1 MSKKFFG
8 IILFTLF
15 VFSSSA
21 INAQELFISYK
32 YLTVNAAYDPMIVVA
47 NITLGKHPYCIATN
61 NETNRIYVGVDGG
74 LVVLNGETDQVLAE
88 IPLGDDVVALAVNPL
103 TNRIYAGIYG
113 KNVTVIDGA
122 TNLKVG
128 AIPQGLYN
136 SRELAVNPV
145 TNLVY
150 IGDWTVVVGQAD
162 SVRVYNGENFQYVTS
177 VALGISTYIER
188 VGVTVNPNTNKVY
201 ATWSGNDNLYMIDGY
216 THTITENVYPS
227 SFSTTVTVNSY
238 TNYVYVGNA
247 VLNGDTLEQV
257 TSGYTGEIK
266 AIDPVHNLLYTVSNY
281 ENLCRLNGS
290 THGVIDSLK
299 LHWTFSSTYDRIAVN
314 PTTFK
319 IYITNY
325 YGNETCVVSAGTPAP
340 DTTPPTT
347 SASYDG
353 LWHTSDFTITLAAT
367 DNIGVNATYYRINT
381 GPIENVDANGQPL
394 ITTEGAANML
404 EYWSIDNAGNEE
416 LPHNFLTG
424 IKLDK
429 TAPTGFI
436 TVNDDNNYTTSTSVT
451 LTLTATDATS
461 GVYHVR
467 YSNGEVWDAEPWEEF
482 STTKMWSLISGDGT
496 KIVYYQIKDN
506 AGLISITYSDTILLD
521 QTAPVI
527 EVPSR
532 EPSDDIQ
539 PYQSVKVS
547 VNVTDATSQVK
558 NATLYYTLNDGET
571 WTALP
576 MNNTMSNLYEATI
589 PPQEAG
595 TTVRFKITAYD
606 HAGNNRTLDGEETYC
621 VYQVVPEF
629 PTTATLPL
637 FIILTMLA
645 VTFAKK
651 RFLGKSKT

>member
-1 MSKKFFG
+1 MLKILSARAPFFG
-8 IILFTLF
+8 VILFALF
-15 VFSSSA
+15 VFSFSA
-21 INAQELFISYK
+21 INTQELSISYK

-74 LVVLNGETDQVLAE
+74 LMVMNGETDQVLAE

-128 AIPQGLYN
+128 EIPQGLYN

-150 IGDWTVVVGQAD
+150 VGDWTVVVGQAD

-201 ATWSGNDNLYMIDGY
+201 ATWSGNDSLYMIDGN
-216 THTITENVYPS
+216 THTITEDVDPS

-281 ENLCRLNGS
+281 ENLCRLDGS

-325 YGNETCVVSAGTPAP
+325 DGNETCVVSAGAPAP

-347 SASYDG
+347 NASYDG
-353 LWHTSDFTITLAAT
+353 LWHASDFTITLTAT

-381 GPIENVDANGQPL
+381 GPIQNVNANGQPL
-394 ITTEGAANML
+394 ITTEGAANTL
-404 EYWSIDNAGNEE
+404 EYWSVDAVGNEE
-416 LPHNFLTG
+416 SPHKLLTQ

-429 TAPTGFI
+429 TAPTGSI
-436 TVNDDNNYTTSTSVT
+436 QINNGAAYTNSTTVNLKLSAADAVSGVSQMRFSNDGGVWSTWEPY
-451 LTLTATDATS
+451 ATS
-461 GVYHVR
+461 K
-467 YSNGEVWDAEPWEEF
+467 S
-482 STTKMWSLISGDGT
+482 WSLQAGDGAKNVSVQYRDPADLTVTVYETITLDMTLPVANAGQNQNVQVGQSVVFNGSGSTDNTGIASYLWNFGDGT
-496 KIVYYQIKDN
+496 TGTGITPTH
-506 AGLISITYSDTILLD
+506 TYS
-521 QTAPVI
+521 
-527 EVPSR
+527 
-532 EPSDDIQ
+532 
-539 PYQSVKVS
+539 SVGTFT
-547 VNVTDATSQVK
+547 VTLMVK
-558 NATLYYTLNDGET
+558 D
-571 WTALP
+571 
-576 MNNTMSNLYEATI
+576 
-589 PPQEAG
+589 
-595 TTVRFKITAYD
+595 V
-606 HAGNNRTLDGEETYC
+606 AGNSAASSSAMTVE
-621 VYQVVPEF
+621 VVIPEF
-629 PTTATLPL
+629 PSAPVLMAIMVL
-637 FIILTMLA
+637 LSSLA
-645 VTFAKK
+645 VAFRRK
-651 RFLGKSKT
+651 RFTQTANP